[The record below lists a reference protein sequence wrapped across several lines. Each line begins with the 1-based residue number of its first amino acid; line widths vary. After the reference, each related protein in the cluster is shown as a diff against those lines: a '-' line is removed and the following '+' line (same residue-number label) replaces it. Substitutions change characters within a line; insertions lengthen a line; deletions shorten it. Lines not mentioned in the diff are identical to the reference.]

1 MTNRAGTPCPNPG
14 LGLPVCCVWCL
25 MMDADR
31 SLLSVAPGA
40 EPAEQSGPVKWPDD
54 VDPGDRPAAP
64 AAAIKRKS
72 ALLGAMLAL
81 AAHGAAALALWP
93 LIRSLPPTLPPS
105 VESAIQVELIAATA
119 EPAAAPAAAP
129 IPEPQIVQPE
139 VAELPEPLAHSGD
152 DPTRPPVEEEAP
164 PAPWSQALTQ
174 PEEPP
179 PPRVEE
185 SPEPAKPPE
194 RPKASAAAPAAR
206 PAAPRPRAP
215 RPQQAEQSGA
225 NSRQQAASY
234 AAIVAAHLRRFH
246 QYPRE
251 ELSRG
256 TSGTVRIRFSLT
268 RGGQLAG
275 ASIAQGS
282 SSAALNAAA
291 LAAVRRASPFPQP
304 PTTIAALTFVVP
316 LRFETNRD

>member
-1 MTNRAGTPCPNPG
+1 
-14 LGLPVCCVWCL
+14 

-31 SLLSVAPGA
+31 SLLSVAPGVD
-40 EPAEQSGPVKWPDD
+40 PAEREGPVKWPDD
-54 VDPGDRPAAP
+54 VNPKDRPAAP
-64 AAAIKRKS
+64 GTAAKRKS

-81 AAHGAAALALWP
+81 GAHGAAALALWP
-93 LIRSLPPTLPPS
+93 LIRSLPPALPPS
-105 VESAIQVELIAATA
+105 VETAIQVELIAATA
-119 EPAAAPAAAP
+119 EPDAAPVAAP
-129 IPEPQIVQPE
+129 EPEPQVAQPE
-139 VAELPEPLAHSGD
+139 VAELPEPVARSGD
-152 DPTRPPVEEEAP
+152 DPTRPVEQEAP
-164 PAPWSQALTQ
+164 PAPPTPQNQVLAA

-179 PPRVEE
+179 PPRIEE

-194 RPKASAAAPAAR
+194 RPKATASAPAR

-215 RPQQAEQSGA
+215 RPVQAENSGA

-251 ELSRG
+251 ELARG

-282 SSAALNAAA
+282 ASAALNGAA

-304 PTTIAALTFVVP
+304 PATIANLTFVVP
-316 LRFETNRD
+316 LRFETNRE